1 MYLQRDT
8 QFLLNDEI
16 IYAMPSIYTTQEAE
30 SQSEPAHTTPNNLPI
45 PVLNTYFYDDS
56 GRFGHITTG

>member
-16 IYAMPSIYTTQEAE
+16 TNAMPSIYTTQEAE
-30 SQSEPAHTTPNNLPI
+30 SQSDPAQ
-45 PVLNTYFYDDS
+45 
-56 GRFGHITTG
+56 ITFPEKSTNDFWVV